1 MKIKTGIDIIEVSR
15 IKNAIETT
23 NKSFLYKVFTEK
35 EIEYCNS
42 KIANKYEHFAARF
55 AAKEA
60 CLKAI
65 SDLLESKFDI
75 TWKEIEIENN
85 ESGKPTL
92 KIYKNIKGIE
102 SIDVSLSH
110 VKEYAIASVCIL
122 IS

>member
-23 NKSFLYKVFTEK
+23 DKKFLYKVFTEK

-42 KIANKYEHFAARF
+42 KLANKYEHFAARF

-65 SDLLESKFDI
+65 SDLLENKFDI
-75 TWKEIEIENN
+75 TWKEIEIENAK
-85 ESGKPTL
+85 SGKPL
-92 KIYKNIKGIE
+92 IKLHKNIKEIE

-110 VKEYAIASVCIL
+110 VKEYAIASVSIIVL
-122 IS
+122 

>member
-65 SDLLESKFDI
+65 SDLLDSKFDI